1 MRIERIAINAINPAK
16 YNPRRQLKPGD
27 AGYEKLKKSV
37 QEFGLV
43 DPLILNARGNV
54 LVGGHQRLTV
64 LKELGYTEAD
74 VSIIDLPP
82 EKEKA
87 LNIALNKIGG
97 EWDNSKLS
105 GLLQELS
112 DVNIDIGVTGFTSEE
127 LNNMVAQSVPV
138 DIDALLSE
146 VNVKEAVIKPIWLV
160 ARAEE
165 ASMGILEKAAVMLEQ
180 NGIRV
185 ERSYDVQ
192 EGKVWV

>member
-1 MRIERIAINAINPAK
+1 M
-16 YNPRRQLKPGD
+16 
-27 AGYEKLKKSV
+27 
-37 QEFGLV
+37 V